1 MALELNW
8 KDAEWSVGVNAFPP
22 KGRTR
27 SIEDKRKT
35 ALNNKMTQVRYSEA
49 LGQVVA
55 QIKYGNKYIERGGL
69 KHFQLGACSQEDYKA
84 ATSADNGM
92 KLKQQLIAPA
102 LDSGEFDK
110 EIQEIATA
118 MAERRK
124 KK

>member
-1 MALELNW
+1 MALQLNW
-8 KDAEWSVGVNAFPP
+8 KDADWSKGVNAFTP
-22 KGRTR
+22 KGRART
-27 SIEDKRKT
+27 IEQKRKT
-35 ALNNKMTQVRYSEA
+35 ALNNKMTAVMYSEA
-49 LGQVVA
+49 LGQAVA

-69 KHFQLGACSQEDYKA
+69 KHFPIGECSQEDYKA
-84 ATSADNGM
+84 ATSADNGL